1 MNSLSYAGTALALL
15 FSASLPLH
23 AQNLVKDGDFEQA
36 PQSASPGSTVYGSD
50 PSVAAAA
57 AFDSVWTIQNNV
69 AIDTADSYVFAGSNS
84 LLLTEDNSQLTDGI
98 TQIVTTPGSLYT
110 LSFYANSDGPN
121 TFSVLFGGQVVPG
134 SPTSIPQNGFPF
146 DTSGVANP
154 NASEFTYYSLPVF
167 ASSASTALTFQGSS
181 DSTLELDNISLT
193 NFAPVPEASASVSL
207 GLLLCL
213 GGLAVIVSKVM
224 VGRRK
229 KAGAACASALAVI
242 GMIGGMTGVAQ
253 AQTVA
258 AAYQGQMEIQTLATG
273 SEYPAQM
280 AWGPEGRLY
289 VATAFGDVISYA
301 YNIKTGALTDLK
313 TAVPNV
319 AGLGIAFYHQNMYV
333 STFTGILKLDD
344 KNGNGVWGETSAG
357 ELNVPIVTGIP
368 VGDHDV
374 DQLQIQGSTLYVGL
388 GRRTLN
394 GYRGAYTSAQLDDFG
409 GKGFNYGGTGTTLG
423 DCAYGG
429 TIGWIK
435 NLDHV
440 PDTPGAANVY
450 ASSAITPALIQDASP
465 YTVQADNKLIV
476 HSAGARNPFG
486 LCLDASGRLWF
497 TNNYNRNPTHGDGTV
512 GPGYFEDMPG
522 PDFSQDIQDQ
532 LFQASPGADY
542 GYADVNWRGTNP
554 MLTPGTPGY
563 HRVLSTTFDNL
574 YNPGPYMLHDPANP
588 DGLGPSA
595 SADGCGFF
603 YSGHLP
609 ASLYGSI
616 FITRW
621 NDAITESAN
630 GGVQHTLNYS
640 DVVAVNTT
648 TGKVQRV
655 AYGFLH
661 PIAVLSDGGDR
672 LLIADFSTAAGVGA
686 IYALHTL
693 PKHSASH

>member
-1 MNSLSYAGTALALL
+1 MNSLSCVCTALVFLL
-15 FSASLPLH
+15 VSSSLPLH
-23 AQNLVKDGDFEQA
+23 AQNVINDGNFEQA
-36 PQSASPGSTVYGSD
+36 PQSVSSGSTVYGSD

-57 AFDSVWTIQNNV
+57 AFDSFWTIQNNV

-98 TQIVTTPGSLYT
+98 TQTVTTPGSLYT

-121 TFSVLFGGQVVPG
+121 TFSVLFGGQAVSG

-146 DTSGVANP
+146 DTSTSGSNP
-154 NASEFTYYSLPVF
+154 NASEFTYYSFPV
-167 ASSASTALTFQGSS
+167 STTSASTALTFQGSS
-181 DSTLELDNISLT
+181 DSTLELDGISLV
-193 NFAPVPEASASVSL
+193 PVPEASASISF

-213 GGLAVIVSKVM
+213 GGLAVMVSK
-224 VGRRK
+224 RK
-229 KAGAACASALAVI
+229 KAGSACVSTLAAVGLLGT
-242 GMIGGMTGVAQ
+242 GMVGTAH
-253 AQTVA
+253 AQTVT

-280 AWGPEGRLY
+280 AWGPDGRLY

-301 YNIKTGALTDLK
+301 YNIKTGALTERK

-333 STFTGILKLDD
+333 STFNGILKLDD
-344 KNGNGVWGETSAG
+344 KNGNGIWGETSAG
-357 ELNVPIVTGIP
+357 ELKVPIVTGIP

-394 GYRGAYTSAQLDDFG
+394 GYSGAYTSAQLDDFG
-409 GKGFNYGGTGTTLG
+409 GKGFDYGGTGTTLG

-435 NLDHV
+435 NLDAV

-450 ASSAITPALIQDASP
+450 TSSAITPSLIQDDSP
-465 YTVQADNKLIV
+465 YTTQANNKLVV

-486 LCLDASGRLWF
+486 LCFDAAGRLWF
-497 TNNYNRNPTHGDGTV
+497 TNNYNRNPTRGDGTV

-522 PDFSQDIQDQ
+522 PDFSHDIQDE

-542 GYADVNWRGTNP
+542 GYADANWRGTNP

-574 YNPGPYMLHDPANP
+574 YNPGPYTLHDPANP
-588 DGLGPSA
+588 DGLGPSS

-616 FITRW
+616 FIARW

-630 GGVQHTLNYS
+630 GGVQHTLKYS
-640 DVVAVNTT
+640 DIVAVNTS
-648 TGKVQRV
+648 
-655 AYGFLH
+655 A
-661 PIAVLSDGGDR
+661 
-672 LLIADFSTAAGVGA
+672 LLTAFSTPSLSCPTAATVC
-686 IYALHTL
+686 
-693 PKHSASH
+693 